1 MDSSPQLCAI
11 CAILFEWLIFHSF
24 VLFPQSINE
33 DENLKGKVNFD
44 LKINSLACAFL

>member
-1 MDSSPQLCAI
+1 MDSSPQLYNLCDFI
-11 CAILFEWLIFHSF
+11 EWLIFHSF
-24 VLFPQSINE
+24 VLFPQIINE

>member
-1 MDSSPQLCAI
+1 MDSSPQLYNLCDFI
-11 CAILFEWLIFHSF
+11 EWLIFRSF